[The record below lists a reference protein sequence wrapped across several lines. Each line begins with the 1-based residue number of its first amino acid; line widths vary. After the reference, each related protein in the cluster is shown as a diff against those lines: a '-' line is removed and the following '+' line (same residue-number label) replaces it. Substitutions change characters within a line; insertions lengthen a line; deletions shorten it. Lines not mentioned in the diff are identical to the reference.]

1 MGTGDTT
8 EMKEYKLTENIG
20 YVIRSVCRWDKNI
33 IFILSIAVVFNA
45 VFPYRYPIISRQV
58 ISCILEGRG
67 YPELI
72 YVVSGL
78 SGVFLLLKV
87 VYSKLNLSLWW
98 RFFYVKSKFAVQKME
113 KVMNIPFGAL
123 EDKSVLDKM
132 EKAEQ
137 SVQGTNGAEGMLH
150 SIQSSMV
157 CAIKIVMSAAVMSIL
172 SPVIAAAALA
182 LSLIDYKV
190 IARTKRLD
198 IDILYGQMAPVARRS
213 GYWTRVSYD
222 RDYAKEIRIFGLKD
236 WIFERL
242 HAQNETAR
250 HLLKASKRNWFHAT
264 FLNHMISL
272 VQKGVVY
279 GYIIHGTYTGKI
291 SIADFIF
298 YTGCIMILFDAVS
311 ELLDNFSTLNKQSI
325 EVTEYRSFMEH
336 QFRPQGECPIE
347 PIDHADIEFRHVYFR
362 YEGQREWAVEDLNLS
377 IHQGEKIAVVGRN
390 GSGKST
396 LIKLLC
402 RLYEPTKGEILLN
415 GININTY
422 HRNDYY
428 RLIAP
433 VFQEVI
439 VFALSLRENIA
450 FGETGREEG
459 SVLKAVTEAGL
470 KERVSLMKKGLDS
483 EMLKIMDSDGEELS
497 GGEKQKIAVAR
508 SVYKTS
514 VIDILD
520 EPTAAMDPIAERDLY
535 ESMNEL
541 MKNRIGVFISH
552 RLSSTRFCDQIL
564 YMDGGK
570 ILERGDHSQLM
581 AREGE
586 YSKLYML
593 QAQYY
598 AEEEHD

>member
-1 MGTGDTT
+1 
-8 EMKEYKLTENIG
+8 MKEYKLTENIG
-20 YVIRSVCRWDKNI
+20 YVIRSVCKWDKNI
-33 IFILSIAVVFNA
+33 SFILSIAVVFHA
-45 VFPYRYPIISRQV
+45 AFPYMYPIISRQV
-58 ISCILEGRG
+58 VNCILEERG

-72 YVVSGL
+72 YAVSGL
-78 SGVFLLLKV
+78 SGIFLLLKV
-87 VYSKLNLSLWW
+87 VYSRLNLSLWW

-113 KVMNIPFGAL
+113 KVMDIPYDAL
-123 EDKSVLDKM
+123 EDKTVLDKM

-137 SVQGTNGAEGMLH
+137 SVQGTNGAEGMLY
-150 SIQSSMV
+150 SIQSGMV
-157 CAIKIVMSAAVMSIL
+157 CVIKIVLSAAVMSIL

-182 LSLIDYKV
+182 LSLLNYKV
-190 IARTKRLD
+190 VSRTKRLD
-198 IDILYGQMAPVARRS
+198 IDILYDQMAPVARRS
-213 GYWTRVSYD
+213 DYWTRVSYD
-222 RDYAKEIRIFGLKD
+222 RDYAKEIRIFGLRD
-236 WIFERL
+236 WVFEKL
-242 HAQNETAR
+242 HAQNEKAR
-250 HLLKASKRNWFHAT
+250 HLLKASKKNWFQAT
-264 FLNHMISL
+264 FLNNMISL
-272 VQKGVVY
+272 AQKGMVY

-291 SIADFIF
+291 GIADFIF

-311 ELLDNFSTLNKQSI
+311 ELLDNFSTLNKQSM
-325 EVTEYRSFMEH
+325 EVTQYRSFMEH
-336 QFRPQGECPIE
+336 QLQSQGGRPIE
-347 PIDHADIEFRHVYFR
+347 PVDHADIEFRNVYFR
-362 YEGQREWAVEDLNLS
+362 YEGQKTWAVEDLCLT

-422 HRNDYY
+422 DRNDYY

-439 VFALSLRENIA
+439 VFALSLKENVA
-450 FGETGREEG
+450 FSETGREEEER
-459 SVLKAVTEAGL
+459 VLKAIAEAGL
-470 KERVSLMKKGLDS
+470 KERVALMKKGLDS
-483 EMLKIMDSDGEELS
+483 EMSRIMDPDGEELS

-535 ESMNEL
+535 ESMDGL
-541 MKNRIGVFISH
+541 MENKIGVFISH

-581 AREGE
+581 ALGGE
-586 YSKLYML
+586 YSRLYML

-598 AEEEHD
+598 AEEENG